1 MFSNPDMVSK
11 SSIWFHL
18 SDSSMKKI
26 IAIVLILVGIVGG
39 GAIGLMLKPQPVT
52 SDVAQMN
59 DAEVEDVFGK
69 PEGPQVQENEK
80 DQTDVVSYVKVGRQT
95 IIPILEQGE
104 TKALMMFEL
113 AVDVASDQ
121 NDRALAMEPRLRDAF
136 LRELFQMSY
145 TGAFD
150 DTFTDDRV
158 IDELR
163 RNLVRAA
170 EEHLGKNAVNDVL
183 ILDVMRQNTP

>member
-1 MFSNPDMVSK
+1 MSK
-11 SSIWFHL
+11 IFA
-18 SDSSMKKI
+18 
-26 IAIVLILVGIVGG
+26 IALVLVGVVGG
-39 GAIGLMLKPQPVT
+39 GAAGLMMKPSPPVSEET
-52 SDVAQMN
+52 LVNDSEVAVEKEVAATETEAG
-59 DAEVEDVFGK
+59 DAEDSAE
-69 PEGPQVQENEK
+69 PA
-80 DQTDVVSYVKVGRQT
+80 SYVKVGRQT
-95 IIPILEQGE
+95 IIPILDEGE

-113 AVDVASDQ
+113 AVDVATDQ

-150 DTFTDDRV
+150 DAFTDDRV

-170 EEHLGKNAVNDVL
+170 QQHLGKKAVNDVL

>member
-1 MFSNPDMVSK
+1 
-11 SSIWFHL
+11 
-18 SDSSMKKI
+18 MKKI
-26 IAIVLILVGIVGG
+26 LAIILVLGGIAGG
-39 GAIGLMLKPQPVT
+39 GAAGLMLKPEPPA
-52 SDVAQMN
+52 SDGAQSASSEMPD
-59 DAEVEDVFGK
+59 DATVE
-69 PEGPQVQENEK
+69 PQK
-80 DQTDVVSYVKVGRQT
+80 SADQGGAIDPASYVKVGRQT
-95 IIPILEQGE
+95 IVPILEDGE

-121 NDRALAMEPRLRDAF
+121 SDRALEMEPRLRDAF

-150 DTFTDDRV
+150 QTFTDDRV

-170 EEHLGKNAVNDVL
+170 QEHLGKKAVNDVL

>member
-1 MFSNPDMVSK
+1 
-11 SSIWFHL
+11 
-18 SDSSMKKI
+18 MKKI
-26 IAIVLILVGIVGG
+26 FAIILVLAGIAGG
-39 GAIGLMLKPQPVT
+39 GAAGLMLKPTPPGSEKPLAAVAEA
-52 SDVAQMN
+52 SDIL
-59 DAEVEDVFGK
+59 DKPAEAEESEDTQSQSK
-69 PEGPQVQENEK
+69 P
-80 DQTDVVSYVKVGRQT
+80 VSYVKVGRQT
-95 IIPILEQGE
+95 IIPVLEKGE

-113 AVDVASDQ
+113 AVDVTSDQ
-121 NDRALAMEPRLRDAF
+121 TDRALSMEPRLRDAF

-150 DTFTDDRV
+150 DAFTEDRV

-170 EEHLGKNAVNDVL
+170 EEHLGKEAVNDVL